1 MAVRSTPGGVVAGR
15 STKEAIREAAIE
27 LFSDK
32 GFEQTSLREVA
43 DAVGI
48 TKASLYYH
56 YASKQDLLLAIV
68 DPIIDDLHAVADG
81 LDDVEHGPA
90 GQRAVL
96 TRQVRAMLRHRRTV
110 LMFVRDTTA
119 IARAI
124 ANRDEELQ
132 DARMRVCRWLA
143 GPGATDEG
151 ILRAAAAF
159 QVLTVA
165 LGSQELVPEADTEL
179 IERVVLDAALGV
191 LGVGPDGA
199 DGTEGDSAHHG

>member
-68 DPIIDDLHAVADG
+68 DPIVDDLHAVADG
-81 LDDVEHGPA
+81 LTELEHGPA
-90 GQRAVL
+90 GQRAIL

-124 ANRDEELQ
+124 ANRDEELK
-132 DARMRVCRWLA
+132 DARMRLCRWLA
-143 GPGATDEG
+143 GPDPSDEAL
-151 ILRAAAAF
+151 LRAAAAF

-191 LGVGPDGA
+191 LGVGAA
-199 DGTEGDSAHHG
+199 DGTEDDRAHHG

>member
-81 LDDVEHGPA
+81 LEDLDYDQTTLRE
-90 GQRAVL
+90 VL

-124 ANRDEELQ
+124 ANRDEELK
-132 DARMRVCRWLA
+132 DARMRLCRWLA
-143 GPGATDEG
+143 GPDPSDARM
-151 ILRAAAAF
+151 LRAAAAF
-159 QVLTVA
+159 QVLSVV

-191 LGVGPDGA
+191 LSVGT
-199 DGTEGDSAHHG
+199 DGTEGDRAHHG